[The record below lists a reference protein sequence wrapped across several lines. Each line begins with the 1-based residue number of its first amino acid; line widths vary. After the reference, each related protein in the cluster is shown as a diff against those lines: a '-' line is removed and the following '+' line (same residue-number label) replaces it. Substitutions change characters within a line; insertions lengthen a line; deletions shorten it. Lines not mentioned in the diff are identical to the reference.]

1 MPSMHD
7 VLSGGVGRG
16 ASSRRRADGQPTSGR
31 LPFVRGQH
39 DLVVRGQHDLVVR
52 GDIDVGAVDTPGG
65 TSEQQ
70 RSQTRAPAV
79 RQPPARP
86 GPPKGVLSTGSESS
100 RASPCQSNQ

>member
-7 VLSGGVGRG
+7 VLSGGVDQERGVEQAPRGRP
-16 ASSRRRADGQPTSGR
+16 ADKQ
-31 LPFVRGQH
+31 Q
-39 DLVVRGQHDLVVR
+39 LVVRGQHDLVVR

-70 RSQTRAPAV
+70 RSQTRAPAA

-86 GPPKGVLSTGSESS
+86 GPPKEVLSTGSESS